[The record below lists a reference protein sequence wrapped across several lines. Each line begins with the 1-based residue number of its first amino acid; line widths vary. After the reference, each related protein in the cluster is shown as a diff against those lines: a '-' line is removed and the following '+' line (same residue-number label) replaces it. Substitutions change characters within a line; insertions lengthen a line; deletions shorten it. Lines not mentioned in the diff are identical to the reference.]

1 MRASYPESLTPYE
14 RPEWHELAACRGAD
28 PEIFFRGQG
37 QEVDTAKRI
46 CAGCPVQLPCLQAAL
61 ERGEK
66 FGVWGGMSEKQ
77 RRRIR
82 RERKIA

>member
-14 RPEWHELAACRGAD
+14 RPEWHDQAACRGMD
-28 PEIFFRGQG
+28 TVFFTNRGG
-37 QEVDTAKRI
+37 DVTYAKSI

-66 FGVWGGMSEKQ
+66 YGVWGGMSERQ